1 MDDNGFKFAKVMDY
15 SDSGELIF
23 IGFIRVDHRKEC
35 PNCFAMFLKMENR
48 HKSLRTMEKLLV
60 NSTDVRFVSAGSRHT
75 VIKQRNIS
83 IGIL

>member
-1 MDDNGFKFAKVMDY
+1 MDDNGFKLAKVMDY

-48 HKSLRTMEKLLV
+48 QQIFADNGKIISEFYRCPFCKC
-60 NSTDVRFVSAGSRHT
+60 R
-75 VIKQRNIS
+75 IKAHS
-83 IGIL
+83 D